1 MNGDNSQASRCRP
14 WTNVYGV
21 ARALL
26 ATCTLTSLLFH
37 NSDQLF
43 RPTGITA
50 RVLSGGEL
58 WSRLSIFGMFSDS
71 HLDLGRWISVAIL
84 LVVIAGWR
92 PRVTGVLH
100 WWVAYSFAVSC
111 MLVEG
116 GDQIVANLALLLI
129 PVTLTDSR
137 GWHWQA
143 PTAICTALRGRITS
157 DIAWSAI
164 IVVRVQIAV
173 VYLHA
178 AVGKLKVQ
186 EWTNGTALYY
196 WFSHSVFGGP
206 KWLQP
211 IVDPIVTN
219 AIGVTTLT
227 WSVIALEL
235 LLAGGLFVERRY
247 RPLLLYLALI
257 FHVGILF
264 VHGLASFSIGMAGA
278 LVLYLRPVDECF
290 SFPRLEK
297 WVGSISGYFKSIQ
310 IRRRHKHGREIA
322 WATGVRDD
330 RQ

>member
-1 MNGDNSQASRCRP
+1 MNGDNSQASWCRP

-71 HLDLGRWISVAIL
+71 HLELGRWISVAIL

-137 GWHWQA
+137 RWHWQA
-143 PTAICTALRGRITS
+143 PAAVNSALRGRITS

-164 IVVRVQIAV
+164 VVVRVQIAV

-186 EWTNGTALYY
+186 EWVNGTALYY
-196 WFSHSVFGGP
+196 WFSHPVFGAP

-219 AIGVTTLT
+219 SIGVVTLT
-227 WSVIALEL
+227 WSVIALS
-235 LLAGGLFVERRY
+235 Y
-247 RPLLLYLALI
+247 
-257 FHVGILF
+257 
-264 VHGLASFSIGMAGA
+264 
-278 LVLYLRPVDECF
+278 C
-290 SFPRLEK
+290 
-297 WVGSISGYFKSIQ
+297 Q
-310 IRRRHKHGREIA
+310 
-322 WATGVRDD
+322 
-330 RQ
+330 